1 MPFGIPIDIR
11 HIFATKI
18 FAYLLIGIIIISL
31 LKYTIVVLEQYMP
44 NNTVSVLGILYT

>member
-18 FAYLLIGIIIISL
+18 FAYLLIGIIISL
-31 LKYTIVVLEQYMP
+31 LEYTIVVLEKYMP